1 MLGNALL
8 GRLGTFVM
16 SHMNGY
22 IRFDRTIE
30 EITNN
35 DK

>member
-8 GRLGTFVM
+8 GRLGTLVM

-30 EITNN
+30 QITNN